1 MSPFEA
7 DPADGRT
14 WTQEERLACL
24 RLSRSENVGPITY
37 RQLLARYGTAE
48 AALAGLPEL
57 ARRGGRHRPIRVY
70 PKAAAE
76 RELEDLEAASAQ
88 LMCQGEAGYPAALA
102 ATDDAPP
109 VVVLLGQAE
118 FLERP
123 AIAVVGARNASANG
137 RRLAKQLA
145 ADLGRADYLVVSGM
159 ARGIDAAAHQGA
171 LDNGTAAVLAGG
183 IDVVYPEE
191 NRGLYEEIVE
201 RGVVLSEM
209 PLGTVPQ
216 ARHFPRRN
224 RLISGLSLG
233 VVVVEATPRSG
244 SLITARLALEQGRE
258 VFAVPGS
265 PLDPRARG
273 CNKLLRQGAVLVESA
288 EDVTEALQGMLRTPL
303 EQPPVRQLM
312 EPGLG
317 EMAPLADESQLA
329 EARQTVEDLL
339 GPNPVTIDQ
348 LVRTSELPLA
358 VLMEALLELELAGRI
373 ERQAG
378 QRVAIA
384 ARAAES
390 GG

>member
-1 MSPFEA
+1 
-7 DPADGRT
+7 
-14 WTQEERLACL
+14 
-24 RLSRSENVGPITY
+24 
-37 RQLLARYGTAE
+37 
-48 AALAGLPEL
+48 
-57 ARRGGRHRPIRVY
+57 
-70 PKAAAE
+70 
-76 RELEDLEAASAQ
+76 
-88 LMCQGEAGYPAALA
+88 
-102 ATDDAPP
+102 
-109 VVVLLGQAE
+109 
-118 FLERP
+118 
-123 AIAVVGARNASANG
+123 
-137 RRLAKQLA
+137 
-145 ADLGRADYLVVSGM
+145 
-159 ARGIDAAAHQGA
+159 
-171 LDNGTAAVLAGG
+171 VLAGG

-191 NRGLYEEIVE
+191 NRGRYEEIVE

>member
-1 MSPFEA
+1 MPPFEA
-7 DPADGRT
+7 DPADGRK

-24 RLSRSENVGPITY
+24 RLSRSENVGPITF
-37 RQLLARYGTAE
+37 RQLLARYGTA
-48 AALAGLPEL
+48 ATALADLPEL
-57 ARRGGRHRPIRVY
+57 ARRGGRRRPIRVY

-76 RELEDLEAASAQ
+76 RELEALAAAGVQ
-88 LMCQGEAGYPAALA
+88 LLCQGEAGYPAALA
-102 ATDDAPP
+102 ATDDGPP
-109 VVVLLGQAE
+109 VVTLLGRAD
-118 FLERP
+118 FLDRP

-137 RRLAKQLA
+137 RRLAQQLA
-145 ADLGRADYLVVSGM
+145 ADLDQGDYLVVSGM

-171 LDNGTAAVLAGG
+171 LDSGTAAVLAGG
-183 IDVVYPEE
+183 VDVVYPEE
-191 NRGLYEEIVE
+191 NRGLYKEIVE

-216 ARHFPRRN
+216 SRHFPRRN

-273 CNKLLRQGAVLVESA
+273 CNKLLRQGAVLVEGA
-288 EDVTEALQGMLRTPL
+288 DDVTEALRGMLRTPL
-303 EQPPVRQLM
+303 EQPPVQQFM
-312 EPGLG
+312 GPGPG
-317 EMAPLADESQLA
+317 EMAPLADESELA

-378 QRVAIA
+378 QKVAIA
-384 ARAAES
+384 A
-390 GG
+390 